1 MGRNK
6 QETTVVP
13 ADNTLEVLPALTEA
27 ANTLAA
33 RSSEIAKQFGDG
45 LPYERHRVVN
55 EARFY
60 MAQSAEAMLEAGK
73 RLILLKEN
81 EPHGEFTTIV
91 EEQLG
96 LAPRT
101 ARLMIQAAVKYSSP
115 QLESKRQALAVL
127 GKTKLFE
134 LMTEDDEEL
143 AALADGGTIAG
154 MDLDDIDRMTSREL
168 RAALREAH
176 ENATAQAR
184 LLSDKNAKIDELA
197 AKKTRVKRVT
207 PDEEGAE
214 IRKETSA
221 IAFEAESVIRGN
233 LRAAFETLAQH
244 AETHGAPHD
253 DFMAG
258 VLGQIQLSLNQLR
271 SEFGVKAAADGDDVP
286 QWLRDTS
293 TGSADADFS
302 RAAN

>member
-115 QLESKRQALAVL
+115 QLESKRQALAV
-127 GKTKLFE
+127 
-134 LMTEDDEEL
+134 
-143 AALADGGTIAG
+143 
-154 MDLDDIDRMTSREL
+154 
-168 RAALREAH
+168 
-176 ENATAQAR
+176 
-184 LLSDKNAKIDELA
+184 
-197 AKKTRVKRVT
+197 
-207 PDEEGAE
+207 
-214 IRKETSA
+214 
-221 IAFEAESVIRGN
+221 
-233 LRAAFETLAQH
+233 
-244 AETHGAPHD
+244 
-253 DFMAG
+253 
-258 VLGQIQLSLNQLR
+258 
-271 SEFGVKAAADGDDVP
+271 
-286 QWLRDTS
+286 
-293 TGSADADFS
+293 
-302 RAAN
+302 